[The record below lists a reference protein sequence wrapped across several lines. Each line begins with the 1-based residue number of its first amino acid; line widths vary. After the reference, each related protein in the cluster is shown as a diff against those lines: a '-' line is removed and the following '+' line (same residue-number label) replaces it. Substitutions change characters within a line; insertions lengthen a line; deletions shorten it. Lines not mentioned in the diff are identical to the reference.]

1 MVIVLLL
8 ILSVAY
14 LSVMNLPHPPHSC
27 GASPAVFL
35 YSVLASIL
43 MSTEAEN
50 NKSSALHYIDVMN
63 YYAI

>member
-1 MVIVLLL
+1 MVILFFM
-8 ILSVAY
+8 LSVAY
-14 LSVMNLPHPPHSC
+14 LSVMNLPHPPHSW